1 MKSRAVLLLL
11 ATAAITLPGAADGKV
26 AAVANGLKTALDI
39 IGKLVG
45 IGSTLSSLTDGNKH
59 QELLRHFDN
68 ISRDLKND
76 VNLVMTALRDLES
89 VGLRVSW
96 ELTVETLEELLMDVN
111 SNYDRFLLYQ
121 RNASTVENSTLLDFA
136 TNAVSHAPRS
146 LQTTMYRLRDVVL
159 ETRTPLWSSRAA
171 PFVTKGG
178 GRTTIRN
185 GRQRRYTIKQSL
197 FRQFQSVVEAS
208 RGTVCRL
215 GTSPQQMVYHLYHMV
230 TTVLA
235 RDYVMTQFAYMLLR
249 LFDKG
254 SFLVEAQH
262 FTDNYKATSAKLAE
276 EVSLALRHLD
286 SLFWRCD
293 PAPHR
298 RGATFEEVTALLQGY
313 LENEWYLKRK
323 SDWSRSWICN
333 TVCSDFDITSSK
345 DSYGRIY
352 GRKDSALGS
361 CIGTSEVW
369 GFQHEFVH
377 CSTCFCLCDEDTDSA
392 RYFSLLPATA
402 DVAQNKIVTGVRLVK
417 LDNVFYIQL
426 EQAEAAAD
434 GYVNSST
441 TQWQPIERR
450 IDTNRDEE
458 GRDYVRLSY
467 SQRSVLLQ
475 ELRGQE
481 NQVLTGAAF
490 HMVGGHLTVRAQVT
504 NISETGALVASSS
517 GWLEGRRPAA
527 GVPRLKLRSGPV
539 PSTHSAAP
547 SWPDSRP
554 GMHTVQFEASNLD
567 ADAAQSTLPFLDT
580 QPVAPRPAGWLSG
593 LGLYHKGNTAGG
605 YGGYLGLSVRGPTF
619 G

>member
-11 ATAAITLPGAADGKV
+11 ATAAITLPRAADGQV

-68 ISRDLKND
+68 ISRDLKYD

-111 SNYDRFLLYQ
+111 
-121 RNASTVENSTLLDFA
+121 
-136 TNAVSHAPRS
+136 
-146 LQTTMYRLRDVVL
+146 
-159 ETRTPLWSSRAA
+159 RAA

-185 GRQRRYTIKQSL
+185 GRQRRYTIKQGL

-215 GTSPQQMVYHLYHMV
+215 GTSPQQMAYHLYHMV

-254 SFLVEAQH
+254 SFVVEAQD
-262 FTDNYKATSAKLAE
+262 FTDNYQATSAKLAE

-286 SLFWRCD
+286 SPFWRCD

-313 LENEWYLKRK
+313 LENEKYLNRK
-323 SDWSRSWICN
+323 ADWSRCWICN

-345 DSYGRIY
+345 VVYWLISPD
-352 GRKDSALGS
+352 
-361 CIGTSEVW
+361 
-369 GFQHEFVH
+369 
-377 CSTCFCLCDEDTDSA
+377 
-392 RYFSLLPATA
+392 
-402 DVAQNKIVTGVRLVK
+402 
-417 LDNVFYIQL
+417 
-426 EQAEAAAD
+426 
-434 GYVNSST
+434 
-441 TQWQPIERR
+441 
-450 IDTNRDEE
+450 
-458 GRDYVRLSY
+458 
-467 SQRSVLLQ
+467 
-475 ELRGQE
+475 
-481 NQVLTGAAF
+481 LT
-490 HMVGGHLTVRAQVT
+490 
-504 NISETGALVASSS
+504 
-517 GWLEGRRPAA
+517 
-527 GVPRLKLRSGPV
+527 
-539 PSTHSAAP
+539 
-547 SWPDSRP
+547 
-554 GMHTVQFEASNLD
+554 
-567 ADAAQSTLPFLDT
+567 
-580 QPVAPRPAGWLSG
+580 
-593 LGLYHKGNTAGG
+593 
-605 YGGYLGLSVRGPTF
+605 
-619 G
+619 